1 MLSTIV
7 NALRGALIGVAEV
20 IPGVSGGT
28 VALIVGIYERL
39 IDAIADTVTAARRA
53 LGLTHDGR
61 SVSRAAA
68 GIRALPWAMLVPVG
82 LGMVVALVLGAR
94 FIEPLLE
101 EQPVAMRALFLG
113 LVLAGAYV
121 PAHMVLRTAP
131 GRWRPREILIVA
143 AVGAVTFVLMGLPP
157 GDVADPGPIA
167 IVASAAMAICALVLP
182 GVSGSFLLLTIGMYE
197 PTIAAVNDRDL
208 AYLGLFALGAIVG
221 LVRVRQR
228 PALAARQPR
237 AHHARRHRRPH
248 ARLPAGAV
256 AVAGGG
262 PRAAR
267 SDHAGGPRHRPVP
280 GRHRRR
286 RRAHR
291 DRAPLRR
298 LGGAGRTSPAE
309 SREPADARRLRQAEV
324 RQLVGRAV
332 LQPTLHDRRA
342 RTPIDDDR
350 DAGDLAR
357 RPRAARRQR

>member
-28 VALIVGIYERL
+28 VALIVGIYESL
-39 IDAIADTVTAARRA
+39 IDAIADIVTAARRA

-68 GIRALPWAMLVPVG
+68 GIRALPWAMLVPVA

-157 GDVADPGPIA
+157 GDVADPGPVA

-221 LVRVRQR
+221 LSAFVSVLRWLLDNRARITLVVIVGLMLGSLR
-228 PALAARQPR
+228 ALWPWQGENRELLAPTTQVGLAI
-237 AHHARRHRRPH
+237 A
-248 ARLPAGAV
+248 LFLAGIAVV
-256 AVAGGG
+256 AVLIVIERRFGV
-262 PRAAR
+262 
-267 SDHAGGPRHRPVP
+267 SEEQVDFP
-280 GRHRRR
+280 G
-286 RRAHR
+286 
-291 DRAPLRR
+291 
-298 LGGAGRTSPAE
+298 
-309 SREPADARRLRQAEV
+309 
-324 RQLVGRAV
+324 
-332 LQPTLHDRRA
+332 
-342 RTPIDDDR
+342 
-350 DAGDLAR
+350 
-357 RPRAARRQR
+357 